1 MGEPEDPDK
10 EAMDAESRAAVRL
23 LFRVIVVAVVV
34 WSLLGWLVVT
44 PDSVITRWGRSQLDD
59 AIVARGARRLYA
71 AEYAARSLDRDAV
84 YGDRPVV
91 WIVGSSI
98 TREAFGKER
107 LRELL
112 RDRGSELAV
121 EKYAIDRGAPF
132 FTWAMVDRIDLRPGD
147 IVVTSIAMDNFRKD
161 WLRVHKGLHPYLN
174 YLPEPRHLLGV
185 REMPVA
191 ERLDYALAAAPPH
204 RAQRDLPAFR
214 NGLQAWLAHVAFG
227 GPAPR
232 ITEPMDTTGKAIIP
246 GFREQR
252 RWETLTLGPDDM
264 GLAEGQ
270 VNHDALL
277 ALHREVEAAGATLW
291 TLYLPPSP
299 EYAPRFLE
307 APMTE
312 GFHAYW
318 GDRVAPYRVMPGL
331 PQDHYTDYR
340 HLNRD
345 GRARMTA
352 LLADMLV
359 EADDGLPPQAP
370 ARLAPRPAS
379 QTEALRAL
387 REEARAG
394 GRRKGRR
401 RGGRVRGEGSP
412 RP

>member
-1 MGEPEDPDK
+1 MSEPGSQ
-10 EAMDAESRAAVRL
+10 EAIDAESRAAVRL
-23 LFRVIVVAVVV
+23 LFKVVVVAVVV

-44 PDSVITRWGRSQLDD
+44 PDSIVTRWGRSELDD
-59 AIVARGARRLYA
+59 AVVARGARRLYA
-71 AEYAARSLDRDAV
+71 AEDAARTLDRDAA

-98 TREAFGKER
+98 TREAFGRER

-112 RDRGSELAV
+112 AAAGSELAV

-147 IVVTSIAMDNFRKD
+147 IVVTSIALDNFRKD
-161 WLRVHKGLHPYLN
+161 WLGTHKGLHPYLN
-174 YLPEPRHLLGV
+174 FLPQPRHLLGV

-214 NGLQAWLAHVAFG
+214 NGLQAWFGHLIFG
-227 GPAPR
+227 GPAPEV
-232 ITEPMDTTGKAIIP
+232 TAPMDTTGKHSIP
-246 GFREQR
+246 DFRDQK
-252 RWETLTLGPDDM
+252 RWEGLTLGPDDM
-264 GLAEGQ
+264 GLEEGF

-299 EYAPRFLE
+299 EYGPRYLDAPLVE
-307 APMTE
+307 D
-312 GFHAYW
+312 FHAYW
-318 GDRVAPYRVMPGL
+318 TRQAEPYRVMPQL

-345 GRARMTA
+345 GRVQMTGVLA
-352 LLADMLV
+352 EMLLRAEHSV
-359 EADDGLPPQAP
+359 PPAAP
-370 ARLAPRPAS
+370 ERLAPRPAAE
-379 QTEALRAL
+379 TEALEAL
-387 REEARAG
+387 RREATRGA
-394 GRRKGRR
+394 RRKARR
-401 RGGRVRGEGSP
+401 RKQETFEE
-412 RP
+412 